1 MLIPVH
7 LTNGFRSHKCNS
19 PPSDRLG
26 KLPVTLFQFD
36 KETITLYIIILI
48 LWFIMELSK
57 KASKKYRKVNSD
69 KASMNELSTFSIENL
84 QGSIA
89 LQNLI
94 CFLCDPEN

>member
-69 KASMNELSTFSIENL
+69 KASMNELSTFSIGNL
-84 QGSIA
+84 QRSTA